1 MKIAKLLLILF
12 FACGLNLP
20 GLVFGEQIYTKDGEI
35 IEAKVAEK
43 TEDTI
48 WYEVESGDM
57 VEYIGLEISKI
68 EKILND
74 DGTVSEYSP

>member
-1 MKIAKLLLILF
+1 MKILK
-12 FACGLNLP
+12 
-20 GLVFGEQIYTKDGEI
+20 GLVVLAVFCLAGAGWVFAETIYLKDGEI
-35 IEAKVAEK
+35 IEAKISEK

-48 WYEVESGDM
+48 WYEVGSGDIT
-57 VEYIGLEISKI
+57 EYIGLEISKI